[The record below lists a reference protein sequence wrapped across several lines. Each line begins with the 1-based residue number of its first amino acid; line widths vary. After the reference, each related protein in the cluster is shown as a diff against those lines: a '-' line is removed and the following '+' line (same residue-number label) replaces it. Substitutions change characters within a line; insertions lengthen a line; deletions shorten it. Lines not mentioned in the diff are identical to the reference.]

1 MKVVIIEDEPLAA
14 RDLAACIVAA
24 EPSAEIVAMLSS
36 IGEATAYF
44 GANAA
49 PDIIFS
55 DIQLGDGLSFSIF
68 EGFTQVVPVIFCTAY
83 DEYALDAFRAAGIDY
98 ILKPFTAASIAAALG
113 KYNAFRSRWTG
124 AVPSYSALLGIF
136 GASGAP
142 TPGALGAMSGDR
154 VFGET
159 FGTDPG
165 KRSILVF
172 YKEKI
177 MPVAIADIVL
187 FYLPNDAVRL
197 MTFNKQQYSV
207 NKNLEELEKTCG
219 RLFYRVNRQYLV
231 NREAIRDVAQDA
243 GRKLQVN
250 LVVPFEEKITVSR
263 LKVNHFLGWL
273 EGG

>member
-1 MKVVIIEDEPLAA
+1 
-14 RDLAACIVAA
+14 
-24 EPSAEIVAMLSS
+24 
-36 IGEATAYF
+36 
-44 GANAA
+44 
-49 PDIIFS
+49 
-55 DIQLGDGLSFSIF
+55 
-68 EGFTQVVPVIFCTAY
+68 
-83 DEYALDAFRAAGIDY
+83 
-98 ILKPFTAASIAAALG
+98 
-113 KYNAFRSRWTG
+113 
-124 AVPSYSALLGIF
+124 
-136 GASGAP
+136 
-142 TPGALGAMSGDR
+142 
-154 VFGET
+154 
-159 FGTDPG
+159 
-165 KRSILVF
+165 
-172 YKEKI
+172 